1 MNDFIGS
8 GCMQGHAPWTSIV
21 LLHWTDMQWKRV
33 VGLAMVLAMLAG
45 AVPAQAFVQNDTFVH
60 REDVPIFETTQV
72 LRSGTAAGIMLKLS
86 DFPTLH
92 LRRLSITC
100 TFNRVPSTTAQ
111 VEVVLS
117 NWQALPEKYGVQT
130 RVVNDQLLI
139 EILCPL
145 ELDLLPG
152 ALLYIRWDDGGA
164 GALPPLSVARID
176 GLVITDNIDGFRQ
189 SWLPPARWLE
199 KGNQ

>member
-1 MNDFIGS
+1 
-8 GCMQGHAPWTSIV
+8 MQGHAPWTSIEF
-21 LLHWTDMQWKRV
+21 LHWMYLQWKRV
-33 VGLAMVLAMLAG
+33 VGLAMALAMLAG
-45 AVPAQAFVQNDTFVH
+45 ALQAQAFVQNDTFVH
-60 REDVPIFETTQV
+60 CEDVPIFETTQA
-72 LRSGTAAGIMLKLS
+72 LRAANTAGIMLKLS
-86 DFPTLH
+86 DFPALH

-111 VEVVLS
+111 VEVSLS

-130 RVVNDQLLI
+130 WVVNDQLHI
-139 EILCPL
+139 EILCPQ
-145 ELDLLPG
+145 ELDLQPG
-152 ALLYIRWDDGGA
+152 ALLYIRWDDGATGTV
-164 GALPPLSVARID
+164 PPLSVARID